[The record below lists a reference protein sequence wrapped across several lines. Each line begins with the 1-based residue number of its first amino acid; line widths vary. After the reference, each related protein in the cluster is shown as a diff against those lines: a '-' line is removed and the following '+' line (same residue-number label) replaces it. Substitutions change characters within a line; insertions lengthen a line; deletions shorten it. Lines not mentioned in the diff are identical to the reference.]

1 MNTYRVDKTDEHR
14 VPCGMNSI
22 RYIGD
27 SMKLAL
33 KTYAAT
39 QPGTDKWNQPQPHTF
54 VILSKWN
61 GTDYAIIQSK
71 EAKQ

>member
-1 MNTYRVDKTDEHR
+1 MNNYRVDKTDEYR

-27 SMKLAL
+27 SETKAR
-33 KTYAAT
+33 KVYAQT
-39 QPGTDKWNQPQPHTF
+39 QPGADEWNRPQPQTF

-61 GTDYAIIQSK
+61 GADYTIIQSK
-71 EAKQ
+71 GVNK

>member
-1 MNTYRVDKTDEHR
+1 MNTYRVDKTDERR

-27 SMKLAL
+27 SLSKAL
-33 KTYAAT
+33 KSYATT
-39 QPGTDKWNQPQPHTF
+39 QPGTDEWNQPQPHTF
-54 VILSKWN
+54 VMLSKWN

-71 EAKQ
+71 EVKQ

>member
-1 MNTYRVDKTDEHR
+1 MNTYRVDKTDERR

-27 SMKLAL
+27 SL
-33 KTYAAT
+33 KRARVAYNAT
-39 QPGTDKWNQPQPHTF
+39 QPGTDEWNQPKPHTF

-61 GTDYAIIQSK
+61 GTDYAIIETK
-71 EAKQ
+71 ELKQ

>member
-1 MNTYRVDKTDEHR
+1 MNNYRVDKTDERR

-27 SMKLAL
+27 SETKAR
-33 KTYAAT
+33 KVYAQTPA
-39 QPGTDKWNQPQPHTF
+39 GTDEWNRPQPQTF

-61 GTDYAIIQSK
+61 GTDYAIIDTK
-71 EAKQ
+71 EVKK